1 MALFKLE
8 SLADM
13 YCMQMIMSKMQ
24 GHKKPGMQK
33 DQDTQIWRGP
43 WSSAGPS
50 WALYNGGAGLQAKI
64 EHVNV
69 GIYILGP
76 HGAAAEVDHMHFTE
90 VGVLPVLHSA

>member
-1 MALFKLE
+1 MVN
-8 SLADM
+8 SV
-13 YCMQMIMSKMQ
+13 
-24 GHKKPGMQK
+24 
-33 DQDTQIWRGP
+33 
-43 WSSAGPS
+43 
-50 WALYNGGAGLQAKI
+50 ALYNGGAGPQAKI